1 MCGRCGAV
9 GRLRYLGRFDKDGT
23 PAKRVPWPGSPHPLA
38 ITTAATRCLWSYGPS
53 EGTPDRAHRSA

>member
-23 PAKRVPWPGSPHPLA
+23 PAKRVPWPGLPHPPSDHNSSDAVLVE
-38 ITTAATRCLWSYGPS
+38 LWP
-53 EGTPDRAHRSA
+53 RR